1 MGSMR
6 CSLLSCM
13 LQLAASHVL
22 VVLFVV
28 RGLMPAHVEQSNC
41 LLFMMMFRSHSMSRT
56 TDAPTNKAPVRTLAA
71 SRRLQL
77 DECHRLPP
85 PARSIAEAALRVSE
99 GLLSAVPSVVRSTP
113 TVANER
119 LDVVKILSE
128 RLVLAQLTM
137 CDKFGLDAAASA
149 VAFGSVDCVS
159 YLLMDRSLPHSQ
171 MTKLLLNGSDAYV
184 SQDAASP
191 PRSAAVSLLH
201 IAALRGDAT
210 IMRLLCRISPSL
222 VNAVSSDGMTPLHY
236 AIAVRS
242 PLSSIDALLA
252 HGADVSK
259 VCGGAGGLNA
269 FALASCVHG
278 DAVELLSM
286 HLPIARKN
294 ISTNVVESAAEDDA
308 ESSDSDSNLKG
319 ADLSIFKAASAGDL
333 AAISKALKR
342 GFNVESRSDA
352 GQTLLMT
359 ACACGQRAVAKRVM
373 KHRADMDATDI
384 DGKTAAHVALQHGR
398 RELCEYLLACGASQD
413 LPDCSGITV
422 AFLLANPES
431 LTSYMQQLNFAATVS
446 KRRSGGIQS
455 RQSACLVLQR
465 FALDVSQSYRSRCYM
480 HLHGS
485 CAGVGRAISRKPWP
499 KKASYVMDRH
509 RRRHVHIVV
518 LQCSVRSHLARWAL
532 LCCQRITLCQILNR
546 RMVFLIS
553 EITVSAGLK

>member
-1 MGSMR
+1 
-6 CSLLSCM
+6 
-13 LQLAASHVL
+13 
-22 VVLFVV
+22 
-28 RGLMPAHVEQSNC
+28 MPALSEQGNC
-41 LLFMMMFRSHSMSRT
+41 LLFMMMFRSHSLSKA
-56 TDAPTNKAPVRTLAA
+56 TDVPADKAPVRTLAA

-85 PARSIAEAALRVSE
+85 PARSIAEAAFRVSE

-171 MTKLLLNGSDAYV
+171 MTKLLLIGSDAYV
-184 SQDAASP
+184 SQDAAAP

-259 VCGGAGGLNA
+259 VCGGSGCAGGLNA

-286 HLPIARKN
+286 HLPVARKN
-294 ISTNVVESAAEDDA
+294 ISTNLVESAAEDDA

-319 ADLSIFKAASAGDL
+319 ADLSIFKAASVGDS
-333 AAISKALKR
+333 AVISKALKR

-359 ACACGQRAVAKRVM
+359 ACACGQRAVAKRIM
-373 KHRADMDATDI
+373 KHGADMDATDI

-431 LTSYMQQLNFAATVS
+431 LASYMQQLNSAAAFS
-446 KRRSGGIQS
+446 KHRSGGIQS

-509 RRRHVHIVV
+509 RRRHALIVV
-518 LQCSVRSHLARWAL
+518 LQCNVRSHLAR
-532 LCCQRITLCQILNR
+532 
-546 RMVFLIS
+546 
-553 EITVSAGLK
+553 